1 MSLAALA
8 SIGRMRGIT
17 GSFIDSSSSTQLW
30 RFDGTGLHAGNVTDP
45 RMHIRPPEW
54 LKDVNAQILADPRA
68 TAVLTVAGRKTGTP
82 RRTPV
87 TLYDDDGSRYLVG
100 GFPGAD
106 WVRNVRAA
114 DHAQLAVGGRDERVR
129 LVELDATS
137 AEQVLRVWPTITP
150 DGVAIMRDAGIVSD
164 ITPDALA
171 EVAGL
176 CPVFRV
182 ERA

>member
-1 MSLAALA
+1 M
-8 SIGRMRGIT
+8 
-17 GSFIDSSSSTQLW
+17 
-30 RFDGTGLHAGNVTDP
+30 TDP
-45 RMHIRPPEW
+45 RLHIRPPDW

-68 TAVLTVAGRKTGTP
+68 TAVLTVAGRKTGAP

-87 TLYDDDGSRYLVG
+87 TLYEHDGARYLVG

-114 DHAQLAVGGRDERVR
+114 DHADLAVDGHDERVR
-129 LVELDATS
+129 LVELDATA
-137 AEQVLRVWPTITP
+137 AEPVLRAWPTVTP
-150 DGVAIMRDAGIVSD
+150 DGVAIMHEAGIVSD
-164 ITPDALA
+164 TTPDALA
-171 EVAGL
+171 VVAGL